1 MGRNRIYEEARKQS
15 GVDRGWGGEGEGN
28 GNFHGFDARPF
39 ITRTCGDTSWVDK
52 DWSMI
57 ADGGTSLGNFFD
69 RVKL

>member
-15 GVDRGWGGEGEGN
+15 GVDRGWGERERETEISTGSTPGLLLHVRVEIRVGLIRIG
-28 GNFHGFDARPF
+28 RL
-39 ITRTCGDTSWVDK
+39 
-52 DWSMI
+52 I